1 MTIDREQLARIKQR
15 IADEYPEFKGVEPK
29 IHEKRIKPQAELY
42 AKLDMG
48 VPKQFINIYR
58 LRFERTV
65 MTEDQVPIQRIL
77 LVTLDEN
84 FEIIKIAES
93 R

>member
-1 MTIDREQLARIKQR
+1 MTIDRQHLDKIKQK
-15 IADEYPEFKGVEPK
+15 IADEYPEFKDIEPQ
-29 IHEKRIKPQAELY
+29 ISEKRIKPQESVY
-42 AKLDMG
+42 EKLDMG
-48 VPKQFINIYR
+48 VPKQFINVYR

-65 MTEDQVPIQRIL
+65 TTTDKVPIERIL

>member
-1 MTIDREQLARIKQR
+1 MMIDRRHLDLIKQK
-15 IADEYPEFKGVEPK
+15 IADQYPEFKDVEPQ
-29 IHEKRIKPQAELY
+29 ISEKRIEPQESVY
-42 AKLDMG
+42 EKLDMG
-48 VPKQFINIYR
+48 APKHFVNVYR
-58 LRFERTV
+58 LRFERTI
-65 MTEDQVPIQRIL
+65 TTADKVPIERIL

>member
-1 MTIDREQLARIKQR
+1 MKIDHARLAEVKKK
-15 IADEYPEFKGVEPK
+15 IADEYPEFKDVEPR
-29 IHEKRIKPQAELY
+29 IYEERIKPQAELY

-48 VPKQFINIYR
+48 VPKQSVNIYR

-65 MTEDQVPIQRIL
+65 TTEDQVSIERIL

>member
-1 MTIDREQLARIKQR
+1 MMIDPKRIEK
-15 IADEYPEFKGVEPK
+15 IKEEIFTKYPEFRGVEPK
-29 IHEKRIKPQAELY
+29 ISEKTVTPQEAIY

-48 VPKQFINIYR
+48 VPKQLKSIYR
-58 LRFERTV
+58 LKFERTV
-65 MTEDQVPIQRIL
+65 RAADETPIERIL

-84 FEIIKIAES
+84 FEIVKIVES